1 MLHVRVTG
9 GYTGKA
15 KSCVEAWV
23 PTVSINRPLSFYDFF
38 LKQKKN
44 YYNQLYIGVK
54 KGGTVQGERGREE
67 ERGNPKGE
75 GDQRKGGQ
83 RWDVRHLH
91 G

>member
-9 GYTGKA
+9 GYTGKV

-23 PTVSINRPLSFYDFF
+23 PTVSIHRPLSFTIKKKAEKNNY
-38 LKQKKN
+38 KQI
-44 YYNQLYIGVK
+44 YIGEK

-67 ERGNPKGE
+67 ERGDPKGE

-83 RWDVRHLH
+83 QWDVRHLH